1 MTAAWFS
8 LGEWTLLDPAFLL
21 LAPAFVLTV
30 IWRRLRQGAALP
42 TAHGAFAA
50 ALPRTLRARAVNV
63 PLWLLL
69 LAGLSLVLAMARPVA
84 REVMPLREQGI
95 DICLVVD
102 ISSSMLIEDMD
113 ERLQIRRIDAARAR
127 AQDFA
132 KARVHDRVG
141 LVTFARLAELRC
153 PLTLDEQ
160 ALQAFLAA
168 IETVPQNSQELDG
181 TSVGNGLAKA
191 VKVLEQADSKSRVI
205 VLLTDGKT
213 TVEGIEAQDAAKLAK
228 DSSIKVHTIGLGN
241 GVPTPL
247 GWQPTDFDELREV
260 ARLTGGAFFQP
271 RSDADLAK
279 VYERIDEL
287 EKVEL
292 DDPRYRLVDGFA
304 WPLGI
309 GLILLALSL
318 LLEVFWIRRVP

>member
-1 MTAAWFS
+1 MNAAWWSF
-8 LGEWTLLDPAFLL
+8 GEWTLLDPAFLL
-21 LAPAFVLTV
+21 LAPLLVLTV
-30 IWRRLRQGAALP
+30 LWRRARHGAALP

-50 ALPRTLRARAVNV
+50 ALPRTLRARAVHL

-69 LAGLSLVLAMARPVA
+69 LAGVCLVLAMARPVA

-102 ISSSMLIEDMD
+102 ISSSMLIDDMD
-113 ERLQIRRIDAARAR
+113 ERLQVRRIDAARSR

-181 TSVGNGLAKA
+181 TSVGTGLAKA
-191 VKVLEQADSKSRVI
+191 VKVLEEADSKSRVI

-228 DSSIKVHTIGLGN
+228 DSGIKVHTIGLGN

-260 ARLTGGAFFQP
+260 ARITGGEFFQP

-287 EKVEL
+287 EKVGL

-309 GLILLALSL
+309 GLILLAVSL